1 MRTGII
7 LLFIL
12 LFSSCFRK
20 PIPVSFFH
28 TGEFTLEDTSHS
40 ANEYLQSFEDD
51 GFPIYYLGPSKDTI
65 NIGTRYWR
73 RGECR
78 FKESPAYCI
87 FRYSTSNVSV
97 QVDTSFPACESL
109 EYLNKERFI
118 DHYCDSNHYY
128 HASTIIIRNLC
139 DTAVSLGIT
148 FSVSQM
154 HREMLNSR
162 GQWVKVNKKLCEEW
176 LCGTGQPNIYLIPG
190 ELIISK
196 VGHFNGKHAIPCRL
210 ALGRSNAFAQV
221 YSNTFTECINDS
233 LLHVVEGTRM

>member
-20 PIPVSFFH
+20 PIPVSFFN

-51 GFPIYYLGPSKDTI
+51 EFPIYYLGPSKDTI
-65 NIGTRYWR
+65 NIGTCYWWR
-73 RGECR
+73 RECR
-78 FKESPAYCI
+78 FEEFPAYCI

-154 HREMLNSR
+154 HREMLNSC
-162 GQWVKVNKKLCEEW
+162 GQWIKVNKKLCEEW
-176 LCGTGQPNIYLIPG
+176 ACGTGQPNIYLMPG

-196 VGHFNGKHAIPCRL
+196 VGHFNGKHAIHCRL

-221 YSNTFTECINDS
+221 YSNTFTEYINDS
-233 LLHVVEGTRM
+233 LLHVVEGA